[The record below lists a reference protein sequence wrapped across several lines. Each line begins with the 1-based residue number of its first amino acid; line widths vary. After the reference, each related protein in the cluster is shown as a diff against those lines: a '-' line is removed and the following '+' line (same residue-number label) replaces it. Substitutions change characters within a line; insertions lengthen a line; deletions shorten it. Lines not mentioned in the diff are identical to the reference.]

1 MNNPQYVDDGRMR
14 QVDSL
19 RQAFPT
25 LKELN
30 KGILYEIPLVLPS
43 RTALT
48 LRISLP
54 PTFPKITGPVIQVYP
69 PVQHRLINQ
78 QMYIIPQAHEN
89 LQKWNYT
96 TSNLGRT
103 MLEIVQ
109 KLLQEPPVLAPLPPS
124 YPSTPQINFPIPQEQ
139 PSIPFVTHT
148 PQPVVPSN
156 FPQLE
161 SKTISELSQMMN
173 DEYEFNKFFEELP
186 QVSNMVKVRDDLRN
200 NNQELAKKTLAQE
213 NDIELLKQEIKS
225 SAEIIEQQKL
235 AFQTRSTRQQE
246 IINQYSTSNLIDG
259 LTKAS
264 QDAERESD
272 DIATRFLNRQMELK
286 DFVKEFMEKRKLYHL
301 RSAKRE
307 SLMMINR

>member
-1 MNNPQYVDDGRMR
+1 MNNPQYIDDGRMR

-30 KGILYEIPLVLPS
+30 KGILYEIPIVLPS

-54 PTFPKITGPVIQVYP
+54 PTFPKTTGPVIQVYP

-89 LQKWNYT
+89 LQRWNYP

-109 KLLQEPPVLAPLPPS
+109 KLLQEPPVPMPPS
-124 YPSTPQINFPIPQEQ
+124 YSIAVANPSTPQTNNTNYQEQQ
-139 PSIPFVTHT
+139 PSIPIVTHT

-173 DEYEFNKFFEELP
+173 DEFEFNKFFEELP

-200 NNQELAKKTLAQE
+200 NNQELAKKHS
-213 NDIELLKQEIKS
+213 LKKMKS
-225 SAEIIEQQKL
+225 
-235 AFQTRSTRQQE
+235 
-246 IINQYSTSNLIDG
+246 NC
-259 LTKAS
+259 
-264 QDAERESD
+264 
-272 DIATRFLNRQMELK
+272 
-286 DFVKEFMEKRKLYHL
+286 
-301 RSAKRE
+301 
-307 SLMMINR
+307 